1 MRDVNPPGVG
11 GRFLNISSCGGYS
24 AQPTIAVYNAAKFG
38 KQILQPH
45 IYVFLDLTVDP
56 LALEGFTESLSK
68 EMDPSWN
75 ITATIIQLGGF
86 RTEWGGSSLKIFPSP
101 PQYTNPSS
109 PCLQFRNAVFQ
120 GTGGLGDPA
129 KAGKA
134 MIAIAD
140 MPSVPLRFQF
150 GTESMV
156 IVTGKAKET
165 LQNAEKYAEIAHST
179 NVDGVDKD
187 AVMERFGMY
196 ISKQ

>member
-1 MRDVNPPGVG
+1 MYAFHG
-11 GRFLNISSCGGYS
+11 
-24 AQPTIAVYNAAKFG
+24 
-38 KQILQPH
+38 
-45 IYVFLDLTVDP
+45 LTVDP

-109 PCLQFRNAVFQ
+109 PCLQFRNAVFR
-120 GTGGLGDPA
+120 GTGDQDALGDPA

-140 MPSVPLRFQF
+140 MPSVPLRFQL
-150 GTESMV
+150 GTESRA

-165 LQNAEKYAEIAHST
+165 LQNAEKYADIAHST

-187 AVMERFGMY
+187 AVMEKVGMH
-196 ISKQ
+196 IS